1 MGLLDWL
8 KPGKGPKGP
17 PSKPPKQ
24 PKNTK
29 PKGKGAGFSQTL

>member
-8 KPGKGPKGP
+8 KPKGPKGP
-17 PSKPPKQ
+17 PPQRPSK

-29 PKGKGAGFSQTL
+29 PKGSGKGFSQTL